1 MEKELLIVHKRYF
14 QNYKLLLLPL
24 CNVVWHS
31 KLLQSSWPITLGRLF
46 LWGPALQPFGRVDL
60 SEQNLV
66 STTVPCVSLNSLQH
80 SHAWWRLCVCGC
92 WLSAHRLLNLRT
104 RNVIAVS
111 TCAHER
117 WPCKHRWVVLSCSQP
132 NVCAC
137 DDHIRDLPSLWHHT
151 GWRVE
156 KTVEEKC
163 LEHPAVEAFGLQ
175 RLLVHLLSSLFETLA
190 RFSMSMHFSLSP

>member
-31 KLLQSSWPITLGRLF
+31 KLLQSSWPITLERLF
-46 LWGPALQPFGRVDL
+46 LWGPALQPCGRVDL

-104 RNVIAVS
+104 RNVIASLQWAPVPMKDDLVNTGGWCFHAHS
-111 TCAHER
+111 QTC
-117 WPCKHRWVVLSCSQP
+117 VLVMTILGTCP
-132 NVCAC
+132 LC
-137 DDHIRDLPSLWHHT
+137 DIIQV
-151 GWRVE
+151 GE
-156 KTVEEKC
+156 
-163 LEHPAVEAFGLQ
+163 
-175 RLLVHLLSSLFETLA
+175 
-190 RFSMSMHFSLSP
+190 